1 MKYPMP
7 RFQEKLLALKIIMPV
22 PTTNTR
28 DQKENF
34 QASEITTFKELGT
47 ITPYVRKKGCS
58 SQEEPQW
65 IGPGDCLAKTQV
77 PAKQKC
83 KV

>member
-1 MKYPMP
+1 MVNPFSYSEVQKIVKSFGKVMKYPMP

-34 QASEITTFKELGT
+34 QASEITTFKELGK
-47 ITPYVRKKGCS
+47 ITP
-58 SQEEPQW
+58 
-65 IGPGDCLAKTQV
+65 
-77 PAKQKC
+77 
-83 KV
+83 

>member
-34 QASEITTFKELGT
+34 QASEITTFKELGK
-47 ITPYVRKKGCS
+47 ITP
-58 SQEEPQW
+58 
-65 IGPGDCLAKTQV
+65 
-77 PAKQKC
+77 
-83 KV
+83 